1 MPIITIIQISNFLP
15 ATINTWALDKDFCF
29 SYIFIF
35 WRTCNNAKLM
45 SFHKNI
51 SKSSK
56 ILGDICDGVVGP
68 MVHMNWISLTICYAV
83 IINFEWFHGR
93 FSWSVSVPFPRTL
106 LDNIKKNKEN
116 DPLAFSSAIQV
127 LLSALLQSLKLTVS
141 EEMMFRQLIFFAFVE
156 AELSGVL
163 RPLLKNLAE
172 SSSSRVGRL
181 KFILFIIFLKKINTL
196 NYHKSIT

>member
-1 MPIITIIQISNFLP
+1 MIGAPNMPWKYILKKLLQNNDILKSPACSIKKTFFFHVFNKFLYYKCIFKVGFIGLTKQDEELFVPIITIIQISNFLP

-45 SFHKNI
+45 SFHKNT

-56 ILGDICDGVVGP
+56 ILGDICDGAVGP

-106 LDNIKKNKEN
+106 LDNIKKTQRKWSVG
-116 DPLAFSSAIQV
+116 LFLSHSSAS
-127 LLSALLQSLKLTVS
+127 LSTS
-141 EEMMFRQLIFFAFVE
+141 
-156 AELSGVL
+156 
-163 RPLLKNLAE
+163 P
-172 SSSSRVGRL
+172 
-181 KFILFIIFLKKINTL
+181 
-196 NYHKSIT
+196 KS